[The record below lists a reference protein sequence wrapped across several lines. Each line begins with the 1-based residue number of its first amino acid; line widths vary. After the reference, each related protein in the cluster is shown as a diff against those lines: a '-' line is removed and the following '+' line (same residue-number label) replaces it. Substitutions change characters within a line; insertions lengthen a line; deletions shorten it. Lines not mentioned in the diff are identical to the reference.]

1 MILRI
6 QEELKKA
13 LVSKQ
18 DRRKAVLRMALTALT
33 NESISKGAGYTLSLT
48 EAETV
53 MQRLVRSR
61 QDSVEQFIKGGRQDL
76 AQIETE
82 EIGVLEEFLPRQISN
97 SELEIAVTI
106 TIESLGATSRKDM
119 GAVMSAL
126 KASLGSTFDAKKAS
140 QLVMSKLQA

>member
-18 DRRKAVLRMALTALT
+18 ERRKAVLRMALTALT

-106 TIESLGATSRKDM
+106 AIESLGATSRKDM
-119 GAVMSAL
+119 GAVMSTL